1 MSVALYDRIKVM
13 SKITDEVLVGF
24 SGGKDSVVT
33 MDLCFKYFKRV
44 VPFLC
49 ISAPI
54 WSFRKDCSNTM
65 RADIIP
71 R

>member
-33 MDLCFKYFKRV
+33 MDLCFKY
-44 VPFLC
+44 P
-49 ISAPI
+49 PM
-54 WSFRKDCSNTM
+54 D
-65 RADIIP
+65 
-71 R
+71 

>member
-44 VPFLC
+44 VFFYVYL
-49 ISAPI
+49 
-54 WSFRKDCSNTM
+54 
-65 RADIIP
+65 P
-71 R
+71 RSGVSGKIAQILRE